1 MFEWHQR
8 AERNPG
14 KDEILFRYLD
24 CFMPSRNKKGVT
36 TAIEQDWSNFSHGPL
51 IIFLSSPLCQLD
63 LWMRRDLMGSLK
75 QLRTELG
82 EFLNCSADEL
92 ALVTNT
98 TQGANTVIRS
108 LDFQPGDRI
117 LQFSTGYIS
126 VDKTTEYVCDT
137 LKDVQIVQVPVTY
150 PISDEDL
157 LKKVEETVE
166 AHRQLKDG
174 SRIRLAVVDWISSV
188 PSILHPVQKLVEYL
202 QGEGILVF
210 VDGAHAIGQ
219 VPVDLTALH
228 PDFFITNAHKV

>member
-1 MFEWHQR
+1 
-8 AERNPG
+8 
-14 KDEILFRYLD
+14 
-24 CFMPSRNKKGVT
+24 
-36 TAIEQDWSNFSHGPL
+36 
-51 IIFLSSPLCQLD
+51 
-63 LWMRRDLMGSLK
+63 MRRDLLSSLEK
-75 QLRTELG
+75 LRGELG

-92 ALVTNT
+92 AMVTNT

-126 VDKTTEYVCDT
+126 VDKTAEYVCDT
-137 LKDVQIVQVPVTY
+137 LKDVQIVEVPVTY

-174 SRIRLAVVDWISSV
+174 SRIRLAIVDWISSV

-210 VDGAHAIGQ
+210 VDGAHSIGQ

-228 PDFFITNAHKV
+228 PDFFITNAHKVKKLLFFLDDKNRTRRKKINED